1 MGSTSQHILKMENT
15 LQLLTD
21 SRSISEYAREAVA
34 AITEGQV
41 DPLTAFVNINKI
53 KKVVEEVG
61 KNTEVTR
68 TVVDYIGQRGD
79 AREGLTVG
87 DCKAQVCEAGI
98 TYDFSECSDPTLT
111 ELYTEADAIK
121 ERIKARENFLKGIDG
136 HMTVIDENTGEAIT
150 LYPPSRSSKTTVKLT
165 FKK

>member
-1 MGSTSQHILKMENT
+1 MEIT

-21 SRSISEYAREAVA
+21 TRSISEYAREAVT

-53 KKVVEEVG
+53 KKVIEEVG
-61 KNTEVTR
+61 KNPDVSRILIDHIEM
-68 TVVDYIGQRGD
+68 RGVN
-79 AREGLTVG
+79 REMIVG
-87 DCKAQVCEAGI
+87 DCKAQVCEAGV
-98 TYDFSECSDPTLT
+98 TYDFSECGDQQLAD
-111 ELYTEADAIK
+111 LYAEADALK

-136 HMTVIDENTGEAIT
+136 HTTIIDESTGTILT